1 MKNSFKI
8 SMIALCAMFAFN
20 TTANAQF
27 GGLKGLANKVKK
39 AAKETVNN
47 VANDARKSVS
57 QQAESTVSESTG
69 VSASC
74 NESEVQS
81 SSPESSSSSTSS
93 QSQVQYSLQEIS
105 GAKQSNWT
113 ITSPQSELVANVKYY
128 ARRMQDSF
136 SKGYKGLDYEAYNMV
151 RFSYPSVVDVLKSTA
166 RSDYDNAV
174 NDPVKMLDNVTL
186 NFLKIAT
193 NGLPPYQY
201 GDTDKSKFIDQLNF
215 FINRG
220 KEMSGNKEAQAFFFA
235 EVWDVLKSRT
245 QGNVH
250 LEGGEAGLSDVE
262 SYLQQ
267 NVASQPEAYKWRY
280 PATLNYATAKT
291 QYNTNTFPQ
300 KRIAQLRAYTL
311 LKQEGKYGT
320 MNASA
325 NPSMEKKALSSVT
338 AHRSYWGKAKQAWVG
353 PVTST
358 KKNHLGQ
365 VITKYRSVKVLCEDQ
380 GFKVIHNFA
389 LYEKVADGSI
399 QMTGFGWENGDK
411 DIELAK

>member
-1 MKNSFKI
+1 
-8 SMIALCAMFAFN
+8 MIALCAMFAFN

-69 VSASC
+69 VSASN

-128 ARRMQDSF
+128 AQRMQNSF

-193 NGLPPYQY
+193 NGLPPYQ
-201 GDTDKSKFIDQLNF
+201 
-215 FINRG
+215 
-220 KEMSGNKEAQAFFFA
+220 
-235 EVWDVLKSRT
+235 
-245 QGNVH
+245 
-250 LEGGEAGLSDVE
+250 
-262 SYLQQ
+262 
-267 NVASQPEAYKWRY
+267 
-280 PATLNYATAKT
+280 
-291 QYNTNTFPQ
+291 
-300 KRIAQLRAYTL
+300 
-311 LKQEGKYGT
+311 
-320 MNASA
+320 
-325 NPSMEKKALSSVT
+325 
-338 AHRSYWGKAKQAWVG
+338 
-353 PVTST
+353 
-358 KKNHLGQ
+358 
-365 VITKYRSVKVLCEDQ
+365 
-380 GFKVIHNFA
+380 
-389 LYEKVADGSI
+389 
-399 QMTGFGWENGDK
+399 
-411 DIELAK
+411 